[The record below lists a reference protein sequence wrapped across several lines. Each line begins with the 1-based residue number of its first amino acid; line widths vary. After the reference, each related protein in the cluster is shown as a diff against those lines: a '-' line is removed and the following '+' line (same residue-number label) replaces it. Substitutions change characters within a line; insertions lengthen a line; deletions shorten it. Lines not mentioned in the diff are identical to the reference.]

1 MQQGADKEAT
11 MIIRT
16 LVIGMV
22 IVGITFILA
31 ELHRYQV
38 YKKEI
43 EQDTLNERKE
53 AKHG

>member
-1 MQQGADKEAT
+1 M
-11 MIIRT
+11 
-16 LVIGMV
+16 VIKTFVMGMV
-22 IVGITFILA
+22 LVGITFILA

>member
-1 MQQGADKEAT
+1 M
-11 MIIRT
+11 
-16 LVIGMV
+16 VIKTFVMGMV
-22 IVGITFILA
+22 LVGITFILA

-53 AKHG
+53 AKRG